1 MSLLGIDIGTTGSKA
16 VVFDERGRILTSHYK
31 DYALHIP
38 APDQCELDPD
48 EMWAAVRG
56 VLEAATRD
64 VKKKN
69 PVKAIGISTL
79 GDSVTALDSSGR
91 TVSRTVVGAADR
103 RALRQ
108 ALWIEQ
114 RVSREDIFTQ
124 TGAPLHAF
132 SVIPKILW
140 FRDNQPDI
148 FKKAHK
154 FTGWQ
159 EIVHHRLGLSPSMDY
174 SLASRTMLVNIETRS
189 WAEELMNKCG
199 LSSDLF
205 FPLAGA
211 DHVVGVIEQKKAC
224 EFGLGK
230 GVSVVT
236 GGFDQCCCALGAGV
250 ATGGKAAN
258 SVGTLESI
266 VAISAYPRLEM
277 PLLEEN
283 YGCGFHV
290 TEGSYYALGYVTTS
304 GAVLRWYR
312 DEVATAEVR
321 RAQQTGADP
330 YDLIIE
336 GTDDCPASVF
346 LLPYFAGTG
355 TPWLDTKQ
363 KGTLFGLSLD
373 TKRTDIVKA
382 ILDGICFE
390 VRLNLESMS
399 SAGIEINALRSI
411 GGGTA
416 SDRWMQL
423 KADITGIPVE
433 VTEVSEAGCLGAA
446 FLAGLGSGVYNS
458 AMEISNLLSVKKT
471 FIPRKKYKNVYDDH
485 YATYLSLRERVK
497 GLEVRTPR

>member
-16 VVFDERGRILTSHYK
+16 VVFAESGNILTSHYQ
-31 DYALHIP
+31 DYPLYIP

-48 EMWAAVRG
+48 EMWGAVRG
-56 VLEAATRD
+56 VLEAASRD
-64 VKKKN
+64 VAEKN

-79 GDSVTALDSSGR
+79 GDSVTALDSRGR

-103 RALRQ
+103 RALSQ

-114 RVSREDIFTQ
+114 RVGRKDIFTQ

-140 FRDNQPDI
+140 FRDNQPEV
-148 FKKAHK
+148 FKRTHK

-159 EIVHHRLGLSPSMDY
+159 EILHYRLGLCPSMDY

-189 WAEELMNKCG
+189 WAEELLTTCG
-199 LSSDLF
+199 LSSELF
-205 FPLAGA
+205 FPLAAA
-211 DHVVGVIEQKKAC
+211 DHVVGEIDHKEAR

-290 TEGSYYALGYVTTS
+290 IEGSYYALGYVTTS

-312 DEVATAEVR
+312 DEVATTEVQ
-321 RAQQTGADP
+321 RALHTGADP

-336 GTDDCPASVF
+336 GTGDYPAPVF

-363 KGTLFGLSLD
+363 KGSLFGLSLD
-373 TKRTDIVKA
+373 TKRSDIVKA

-399 SAGIEINALRSI
+399 SAGIEISALRSI

-433 VTEVSEAGCLGAA
+433 VTEVTEAGCLGAA
-446 FLAGLGSGVYNS
+446 FLAGLGSGVYGS
-458 AMEISNLLSVKKT
+458 VEEISDIVSVKKT
-471 FIPRKKYKNVYDDH
+471 FIPRRKFKNAYDDH
-485 YATYLSLRERVK
+485 YATYLELRERVK
-497 GLEVRTPR
+497 GLEV